1 MNAILNQIRIFVMYM
16 QLRELM
22 VCLETG
28 DTVKELPKVDET
40 KDSSVLPVLE
50 ESTLR
55 SSDEGDKR

>member
-1 MNAILNQIRIFVMYM
+1 MYM

-28 DTVKELPKVDET
+28 DTVEELPKVDET